1 MESELDILLS
11 CEYRTN
17 ASITSQKIPSNS
29 NKHICDKHDGSKPS
43 PQVIW
48 FSHLNCGRTF
58 KYLFSFWLIFCDN
71 SAKKHHRGNFHVMF

>member
-29 NKHICDKHDGSKPS
+29 NKHICDKHDDSKPS
-43 PQVIW
+43 PQVI
-48 FSHLNCGRTF
+48 
-58 KYLFSFWLIFCDN
+58 
-71 SAKKHHRGNFHVMF
+71 